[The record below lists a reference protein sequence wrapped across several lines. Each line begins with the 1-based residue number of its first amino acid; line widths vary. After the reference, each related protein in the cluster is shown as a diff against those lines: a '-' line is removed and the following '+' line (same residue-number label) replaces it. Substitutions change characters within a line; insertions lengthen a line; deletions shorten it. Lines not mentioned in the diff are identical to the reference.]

1 MSSLAELTRSAIKRL
16 RRIETDGGGGGLGL
30 GIELGL
36 GRTGRWW
43 RSLPF
48 DDVV

>member
-16 RRIETDGGGGGLGL
+16 RRIETDGGGGLGL